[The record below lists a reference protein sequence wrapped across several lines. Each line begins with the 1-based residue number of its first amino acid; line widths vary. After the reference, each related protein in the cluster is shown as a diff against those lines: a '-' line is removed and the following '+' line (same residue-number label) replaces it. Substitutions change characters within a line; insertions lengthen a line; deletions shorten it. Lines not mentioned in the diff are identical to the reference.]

1 MLIFFI
7 ILKISCSLLDKDTK
21 LKANHN
27 DDCRMAVGGG
37 AVPYWTK
44 ILN

>member
-27 DDCRMAVGGG
+27 MPCKRALIPW

>member
-1 MLIFFI
+1 MEDCCLYH
-7 ILKISCSLLDKDTK
+7 KDTK

-27 DDCRMAVGGG
+27 TKDLACLLLSTVA
-37 AVPYWTK
+37 YITK

>member
-1 MLIFFI
+1 MMLM
-7 ILKISCSLLDKDTK
+7 SCSLSDKDTK

-27 DDCRMAVGGG
+27 GIQVFQFKAC
-37 AVPYWTK
+37 AVPYRTK

>member
-1 MLIFFI
+1 MAKLQN
-7 ILKISCSLLDKDTK
+7 SCSLSDKDTK

-27 DDCRMAVGGG
+27 GQALQIRPKGV
-37 AVPYWTK
+37 VPYRTK

>member
-1 MLIFFI
+1 MEVL
-7 ILKISCSLLDKDTK
+7 LLMGCCSLSDKDTK

-27 DDCRMAVGGG
+27 DGQNKNFRLN
-37 AVPYWTK
+37 AVPYRTK

>member
-27 DDCRMAVGGG
+27 LGIKQRSD
-37 AVPYWTK
+37 
-44 ILN
+44 